1 MSDSAAPAPTPAV
14 SRGSAWKI
22 VASVVVI
29 CGAVGLMLK
38 SSMTEGAQYYKHV
51 DEVMAN
57 PNAWRG
63 KRLQVHGHVV
73 DGSIEQARGTLQYRF
88 KIESREP
95 RGHAIISAGYTGLV
109 PDTFKSGAEVVASGT
124 LTPED
129 KLDVSPDGIMAK
141 CPSKYN
147 ADSPKG
153 PVLPGAPTA
162 QRP

>member
-88 KIESREP
+88 KIEDAYDRVDDVLSRYRAEFV
-95 RGHAIISAGYTGLV
+95 AI
-109 PDTFKSGAEVVASGT
+109 
-124 LTPED
+124 
-129 KLDVSPDGIMAK
+129 
-141 CPSKYN
+141 
-147 ADSPKG
+147 
-153 PVLPGAPTA
+153 
-162 QRP
+162 

>member
-1 MSDSAAPAPTPAV
+1 MTGARRRAAWRCSAVTSTRSPRWGERRRVRRRVRRPLPNVALETRPQEARIVFMSDSAAPAPKPAV

-73 DGSIEQARGTLQYRF
+73 DGSIEQARGTL
-88 KIESREP
+88 
-95 RGHAIISAGYTGLV
+95 
-109 PDTFKSGAEVVASGT
+109 
-124 LTPED
+124 
-129 KLDVSPDGIMAK
+129 
-141 CPSKYN
+141 
-147 ADSPKG
+147 
-153 PVLPGAPTA
+153 
-162 QRP
+162 